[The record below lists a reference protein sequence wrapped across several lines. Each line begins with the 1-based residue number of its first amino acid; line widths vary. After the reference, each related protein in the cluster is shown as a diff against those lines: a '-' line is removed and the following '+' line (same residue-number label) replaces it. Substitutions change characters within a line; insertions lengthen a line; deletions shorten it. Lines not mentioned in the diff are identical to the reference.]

1 MIQCLMNHI
10 NIILLAIT
18 TASIAVI
25 VIGTGL
31 ITYMVTKNSSQTGNT
46 TNEKGEETMGTANF
60 TTKEKS
66 LLMDVILER
75 ELGVVI
81 ADNIA
86 DLRSKVDI
94 FAEDSNVN
102 IEKISNKQGTTKVSV
117 FATSFDAD
125 GETRTAYLAS
135 L

>member
-1 MIQCLMNHI
+1 MLQCLMNHI
-10 NIILLAIT
+10 NIFLFTIA
-18 TASIAVI
+18 TASIAII
-25 VIGTGL
+25 VIGTSL
-31 ITYMVTKNSSQTGNT
+31 VTYMLTKNRSQTGNT

-86 DLRSKVDI
+86 DLRSKVDV
-94 FAEDSNVN
+94 FAEDNNIN

>member
-1 MIQCLMNHI
+1 MVQCLMNHI

>member
-1 MIQCLMNHI
+1 MVQCLMNHI

-18 TASIAVI
+18 TASMAVI

>member
-1 MIQCLMNHI
+1 MVQYLMNHI

-18 TASIAVI
+18 TASLAVI

-31 ITYMVTKNSSQTGNT
+31 ITHMVMKNSSQTGNT

>member
-1 MIQCLMNHI
+1 MLQCLVSHI
-10 NIILLAIT
+10 NIFLFAISM
-18 TASIAVI
+18 ASVAII
-25 VIGTGL
+25 VIGSCL
-31 ITYMVTKNSSQTGNT
+31 VTYMVTKNRSQTGNT

-86 DLRSKVDI
+86 DLRSKVDV
-94 FAEDSNVN
+94 FAEDNNIN

>member
-1 MIQCLMNHI
+1 MVQCLMNHI
-10 NIILLAIT
+10 NIVLLAIT
-18 TASIAVI
+18 TASIAII
-25 VIGTGL
+25 VIGIGL

>member
-1 MIQCLMNHI
+1 MVQCLMNHI
-10 NIILLAIT
+10 NILLLAIT

-46 TNEKGEETMGTANF
+46 TNKKGEETMGTANF

>member
-1 MIQCLMNHI
+1 MVQCLMNHI

-125 GETRTAYLAS
+125 GKTRTAYLAS